1 MLAGKQAPFY
11 YPFFWI
17 DHPSKEGGLFVSIP
31 IQNIFDICN
40 YLRKIYLDFS
50 YKNVIFVSDEI

>member
-1 MLAGKQAPFY
+1 MMN
-11 YPFFWI
+11 
-17 DHPSKEGGLFVSIP
+17 HPSKEGGLFVSTP

-50 YKNVIFVSDEI
+50 YKNVIFVLVEIWWENGSPVETD

>member
-1 MLAGKQAPFY
+1 MN
-11 YPFFWI
+11 
-17 DHPSKEGGLFVSIP
+17 HPLKEGGLFVSTP

-50 YKNVIFVSDEI
+50 YFFVIFVLNENWWENSSPIETD

>member
-1 MLAGKQAPFY
+1 MMN
-11 YPFFWI
+11 
-17 DHPSKEGGLFVSIP
+17 HPSKEGGLFTSTP

-50 YKNVIFVSDEI
+50 YFFVIFVLNENRWENSSSIETD

>member
-1 MLAGKQAPFY
+1 MMN
-11 YPFFWI
+11 
-17 DHPSKEGGLFVSIP
+17 HPSKEGGLFVSTP

-50 YKNVIFVSDEI
+50 FFLAIFENVIKMLGKQFSR

>member
-1 MLAGKQAPFY
+1 MN
-11 YPFFWI
+11 
-17 DHPSKEGGLFVSIP
+17 HPSKEGGLFVSTP

-50 YKNVIFVSDEI
+50 YKNVIFVSDEIWLGNRSPIEAD